1 MELRRRRLERLANLL
16 EGRQEPVRLF
26 NQIEAASRQR
36 RRGMR
41 RDYSPFAVAYH
52 DPVFR
57 TEGLSNDTFGEGMIF
72 FHLTASEAHELVCD
86 CHYFGPITGSSVAER
101 ARFMAS
107 HPSFSMRCKDL
118 IASVNPW
125 TA

>member
-16 EGRQEPVRLF
+16 EGRPGPVRLF

-41 RDYSPFAVAYH
+41 RDFSPFAIAH
-52 DPVFR
+52 DDPVFR
-57 TEGLSNDTFGEGMIF
+57 TEGLASDTFGDGMTF
-72 FHLTASEAHELVCD
+72 FRLTASEAHELVCD
-86 CHYFGPITGSSVAER
+86 CHYFGPVTGLSVAER

-107 HPSFSMRCKDL
+107 HPSFSMRCKDF

-125 TA
+125 KA